1 MWNGVG
7 GMIISPF
14 TSPLA
19 QRSYDRA
26 RADPSELEGRA
37 GGIHFGIQMGNLL
50 AHVSMPVILTR
61 MSNPH
66 IMSYAY
72 EGLDAAKFGTAAA
85 VRSRKEFQIAS
96 SRAFRMGET
105 VGTFATKGTRFAGK
119 GARLGGKFAVK
130 AVPGLGWGMLAY
142 DVYDL
147 AANRR
152 LFGIQL

>member
-72 EGLDAAKFGTAAA
+72 EGLDAAKFGTSAAI
-85 VRSRKEFQIAS
+85 RSRKEFQIAS
-96 SRAFRMGET
+96 SRAFRMGESI
-105 VGTFATKGTRFAGK
+105 GGYAMKGTRYAGR
-119 GARLGGKFAVK
+119 GARFGGRMAVK
-130 AVPGLGWGMLAY
+130 AVPGLGWSMLAY

>member
-1 MWNGVG
+1 MWDGVG

-14 TSPLA
+14 TTPIA
-19 QRSYDRA
+19 QRSYDRI
-26 RADPSELEGRA
+26 RDDQTSLEGRE
-37 GGIHFGIQMGNLL
+37 GNIHFGIQMGNIM
-50 AHVSMPVILTR
+50 AHISTPIILTR

-72 EGLDAAKFGTAAA
+72 AGLDPEKFGTKAA
-85 VRSRKEFQIAS
+85 VRSRKEFQMAS

-105 VGTFATKGTRFAGK
+105 IGGTMMKGTRYAGRAAK
-119 GARLGGKFAVK
+119 VGGRFAVK
-130 AVPGLGWGMLAY
+130 AIPGLGWSMLAY